1 MLAAEKGNIFT
12 LLFHHSRMS
21 IGEMVKD
28 TVLLLE
34 ASDVYENLPDLNSF
48 KLVFM
53 SELVEE
59 ASAVDSDIHQK
70 ISQYG
75 ILLSS
80 LLNSLGRLVC

>member
-48 KLVFM
+48 EIGVY
-53 SELVEE
+53 E
-59 ASAVDSDIHQK
+59 
-70 ISQYG
+70 
-75 ILLSS
+75 
-80 LLNSLGRLVC
+80 